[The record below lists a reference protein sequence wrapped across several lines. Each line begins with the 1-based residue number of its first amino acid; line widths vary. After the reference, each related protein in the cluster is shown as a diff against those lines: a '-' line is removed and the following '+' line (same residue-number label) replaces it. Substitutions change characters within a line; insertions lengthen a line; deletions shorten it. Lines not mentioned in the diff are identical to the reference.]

1 MIKELCAWPDR
12 ASVTSINL
20 QPEAG
25 TVLFLPVVCCLASLR
40 GTTKKGAL
48 FVGAE
53 LWGWMVSGE

>member
-1 MIKELCAWPDR
+1 MARQGISHFDKFTAR
-12 ASVTSINL
+12 
-20 QPEAG
+20 EAG
-25 TVLFLPVVCCLASLR
+25 TTVLFLPVVCCLASLR